1 MTIRLLKEFQMNRLM
16 IAPTFGSFTRS
27 LLLTSI
33 IVLLGVV
40 SVNAQVSA
48 TDSSTPTG
56 LPPGAPAGSYQS
68 SGFDNI
74 NFFNGNLNFNLPLL
88 KVGGRGGIQDTIGL
102 TLEQKWQMVTTPQGA
117 ALYFY
122 PVPYTWEVLEVR
134 YG

>member
-1 MTIRLLKEFQMNRLM
+1 MNRLM

-48 TDSSTPTG
+48 TDSSTPAG
-56 LPPGAPAGSYQS
+56 LAPGAPAGSYQL
-68 SGFDNI
+68 SGFENI

-88 KVGGRGGIQDTIGL
+88 KVGGRGGVQDKIGL
-102 TLEQKWQMVTTPQGA
+102 TLERKWKTVCGKRCQDHRSAQHFIAHHRDYNRLLG
-117 ALYFY
+117 
-122 PVPYTWEVLEVR
+122 
-134 YG
+134 